1 MSSQPRTAAN
11 PLVGFVAA
19 SERRRVLVALGVPL
33 LFLLAVELA
42 ANLGV
47 LPLVLAAGLAAYLY
61 ARPTARA
68 TLAAGA
74 AGTGLLLLSLF
85 LLQVYST
92 VAGGS
97 TEPLAGTVARLSGW
111 VLLGTALLALGAWL
125 SGAGRRGE

>member
-1 MSSQPRTAAN
+1 MSSQPRTGAGS
-11 PLVGFVAA
+11 LVDSVAV

-33 LFLLAVELA
+33 VFCLAVELA

-61 ARPTARA
+61 TRPTARA

-74 AGTGLLLLSLF
+74 AGTGLLLISLF
-85 LLQVYST
+85 LLQSYST

-97 TEPLAGTVARLSGW
+97 TESLAGAVARLFGW
-111 VLLGTALLALGAWL
+111 VLLGIALLALGAWV
-125 SGAGRRGE
+125 SGAGRRDE

>member
-1 MSSQPRTAAN
+1 MSSQPRTGAGS
-11 PLVGFVAA
+11 LVDSVAV

-33 LFLLAVELA
+33 VFCLAVELA

-61 ARPTARA
+61 TRPTART

-74 AGTGLLLLSLF
+74 AGTGLLLISLF
-85 LLQVYST
+85 LLQIYST

-97 TEPLAGTVARLSGW
+97 TESLAGTVARLSGW
-111 VLLGTALLALGAWL
+111 VLLGIVLLALGAWA
-125 SGAGRRGE
+125 GAGRRDE